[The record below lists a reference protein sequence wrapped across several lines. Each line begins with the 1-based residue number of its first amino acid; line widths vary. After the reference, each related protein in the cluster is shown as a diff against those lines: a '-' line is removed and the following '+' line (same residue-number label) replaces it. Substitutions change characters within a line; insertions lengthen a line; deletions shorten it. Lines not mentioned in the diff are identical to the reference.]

1 MVARAP
7 RKRMYRTMQ
16 GRMVDIEKLRSMN
29 ENIRAVG
36 NMNVNA
42 RGDVLGP
49 SGTILKSKEQVIKEY
64 YEAPKGVVAD
74 TPVKRM
80 AIPTPIPQNKVVE
93 TKVINPVKEP
103 QPIEGIKQAK
113 KIDIFKPKTVETK
126 TPETKSGIDAALD
139 GIE

>member
-1 MVARAP
+1 MARGTQ
-7 RKRMYRTMQ
+7 RKKLYRTMQ

-74 TPVKRM
+74 TPVKKM